1 LKDAVLIQADVVD
14 IAADSPKPSDVF
26 LVDTNVWFWTAY
38 SKASITKSYRATYAS
53 YLTKALAAGSRLYV
67 SGLSQAELIHV
78 IEKAEMELFGKT
90 KELKEFRYNFP
101 AQRTMVVSEAT
112 TAWSVVQNMAVT
124 VDVLVDDDM
133 HKRTLARLSTC
144 TMDAYDLISAEVM
157 FEEGIPQVLT
167 SDMDFASVPGITLFT
182 ANQRVLLAA
191 QSDKK
196 LLVR

>member
-1 LKDAVLIQADVVD
+1 MIQAEVVD
-14 IAADSPKPSDVF
+14 ITADSPKQSDVF

-38 SKASITKSYRATYAS
+38 SKASISRSYKAAYAS
-53 YLTKALAAGSRLYV
+53 YLKKALTVGSRLYV

-78 IEKAEMELFGKT
+78 IEKAEMELFGQTRDIKD
-90 KELKEFRYNFP
+90 FRYNFP
-101 AQRTMVVSEAT
+101 GQRAMVVSEAG

-133 HKRTLARLSTC
+133 HRRTLARLSRC

-157 FEEGIPQVLT
+157 FKEGIPQVLT

-182 ANQRVLLAA
+182 ANQGVLLAA
-191 QSDKK
+191 KNENK
-196 LLVR
+196 LIVR